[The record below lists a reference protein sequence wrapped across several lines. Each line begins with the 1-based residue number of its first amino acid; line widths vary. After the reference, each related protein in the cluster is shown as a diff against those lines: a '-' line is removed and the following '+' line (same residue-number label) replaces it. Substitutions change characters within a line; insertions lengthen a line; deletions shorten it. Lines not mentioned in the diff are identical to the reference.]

1 MGCDYT
7 CPKACLKEIKYLPE
21 QSKSPSIIVFMD
33 GDHPEGLTI
42 VARPI
47 LENDKGKVY
56 IYRSTSTL

>member
-1 MGCDYT
+1 MGYSH
-7 CPKACLKEIKYLPE
+7 ARLKGIKYLSE
-21 QSKSPSIIVFMD
+21 QSKSPDIIVFMD
-33 GDHPEGLTI
+33 GDYPERLTI